1 MSDNANDFQNSL
13 NHFGNYCNRWHLE
26 VNTSKTKVVVFGIRA
41 INNLSFKLC
50 TQPLAITDH
59 YLDIAF
65 SNNGSFLRAR
75 KHIAE
80 QANKALHYLFMK
92 VNNSDLPLDLV
103 IKLFDHTVLPILTYG
118 SEVFGFENIE
128 ILEKVHSNF
137 LRKITG
143 SRKSTPL
150 SFLYGELGR
159 YPIEIVIMSC
169 MVSFWNRFL
178 TGKSEKISLKI
189 HKYMLA
195 SPQHNFKWPKKIK
208 EILITVGRPD
218 LWENQFNINQ
228 GNLHK
233 TIKQTLIDQFKENW
247 HEQLSLSNEG
257 RLFLNFKENHAFE
270 EYLRIL
276 NRNEYLPLLRF

>member
-1 MSDNANDFQNSL
+1 
-13 NHFGNYCNRWHLE
+13 
-26 VNTSKTKVVVFGIRA
+26 
-41 INNLSFKLC
+41 
-50 TQPLAITDH
+50 
-59 YLDIAF
+59 
-65 SNNGSFLRAR
+65 
-75 KHIAE
+75 
-80 QANKALHYLFMK
+80 MK

-169 MVSFWNRFL
+169 MVSFWNRLL

-189 HKYMLA
+189 YKYMLA
-195 SPQHNFKWPKKIK
+195 SPQHNFKWPNKIK